1 MHRHILQASND
12 VISVACPASGLRS
25 VRHAWKTD
33 AYRDGGGINMLSG
46 MHPQE
51 RVISLLSK
59 LNGLLGVICV

>member
-12 VISVACPASGLRS
+12 VISVACPASGLCA

-33 AYRDGGGINMLSG
+33 AYRDGGGISMLSG
-46 MHPQE
+46 MHPQG

-59 LNGLLGVICV
+59 MNESLGGICV